1 MDKLMNENELIHP
14 EMIEVRRKM
23 LGLSQK
29 ELASRVSIT
38 QGALSKIEQ
47 GLKPVTDEQI
57 ELFSSALECPKSL
70 FFQKSRLYGG
80 PLSAT
85 PMFKK
90 KASIG
95 VKVLDKLVAEIN
107 IRIIHLR
114 KLLEFIDF
122 EPEYI
127 FPYYDLDDFDGNV
140 EEIAKN
146 VRKAWHLPSGTIKN
160 VISVL
165 ERAGCIVMDCD
176 MEHTGLSGVSYYISG
191 LPPLIF
197 INKNQSQDNYRFT
210 LAHEL
215 GHLVM
220 HRIPTPTME
229 EEADRFAAEFLMPA
243 SDIKSDLKEMTIE
256 KAAYLKPFW
265 RASMQSLICR
275 AKTLK
280 VITAGQENY
289 LNRQMSLRG
298 YRINEP
304 VEIEILGER
313 PTLINAILNYMRN
326 ELNYDLDDIAKIFF
340 LSSKEVEQLY
350 NLKPS
355 MPTFRIVQ

>member
-1 MDKLMNENELIHP
+1 MIFPSFTIYFRQSDLPYSPRMD
-14 EMIEVRRKM
+14 
-23 LGLSQK
+23 S
-29 ELASRVSIT
+29 
-38 QGALSKIEQ
+38 
-47 GLKPVTDEQI
+47 
-57 ELFSSALECPKSL
+57 
-70 FFQKSRLYGG
+70 FQKSRLYGG

-85 PMFKK
+85 PMYRK

-146 VRKAWHLPSGTIKN
+146 VRKAWHIPSGTIKN

-265 RASMQSLICR
+265 RASMKSLICR

-280 VITAGQENY
+280 VITAGQEKY

-304 VEIEILGER
+304 VEIEILGEK
-313 PTLINAILNYMRN
+313 PTLITAILNYMKN
-326 ELNYDLDDIAKIFF
+326 ELDYDLEDIAKTLF
-340 LSSKEVEQLY
+340 LSSKEIEQLY
-350 NLKPS
+350 NLKPNK
-355 MPTFRIVQ
+355 PTFRIVN